1 MKPDRAAGP
10 AAASAAAKAA
20 PAAAASARATRA
32 TPATTAATATP
43 TPTPLARPRA
53 AAWLAGALLLAACG
67 QAAAQYVWI
76 DDKGVKQLSDRPP
89 PPSVPQKRILKAP
102 GKDKLNP
109 AADTAGE
116 NGADGD
122 NPAGAAEAPAAKPA
136 PTLGERNA
144 AYNKRKAE
152 AALAAQQAGEDSAR
166 KAEIAAN
173 CENARNNQRALD
185 QGVRMSTYDKNGVR
199 GFMSEAERAE
209 SAKKNKQVLAQCQ

>member
-10 AAASAAAKAA
+10 ATAASAAAKAA
-20 PAAAASARATRA
+20 PAAAASARAT
-32 TPATTAATATP
+32 PATP
-43 TPTPLARPRA
+43 TPFARPRA

-76 DDKGVKQLSDRPP
+76 DDKGIKQLSDRPP

-102 GKDKLNP
+102 GKDKFNP
-109 AADTAGE
+109 AAGE
-116 NGADGD
+116 SGADGD
-122 NPAGAAEAPAAKPA
+122 NPATAADAPAAKPA

-152 AALAAQQAGEDSAR
+152 AALAAQQAGADGAR

-185 QGVRMSTYDKNGVR
+185 QGVRMSTYDKNGER

>member
-10 AAASAAAKAA
+10 ATAASAAAKAA
-20 PAAAASARATRA
+20 PATAASARAR
-32 TPATTAATATP
+32 PATTATP
-43 TPTPLARPRA
+43 TPTPSTRPRA

-76 DDKGVKQLSDRPP
+76 DDKGIKQLSDRPP

-109 AADTAGE
+109 AAGAAGE

-166 KAEIAAN
+166 KAESAAN

-185 QGVRMSTYDKNGVR
+185 QGVRMSTYDKNGER

>member
-10 AAASAAAKAA
+10 ATAASAATKAA
-20 PAAAASARATRA
+20 P
-32 TPATTAATATP
+32 
-43 TPTPLARPRA
+43 A

-67 QAAAQYVWI
+67 QAVAQYMWI
-76 DDKGVKQLSDRPP
+76 DDKGIKQLSDRPP

-102 GKDKLNP
+102 GQDKFNP
-109 AADTAGE
+109 TAGAAGE
-116 NGADGD
+116 SGADGD
-122 NPAGAAEAPAAKPA
+122 SPAMAAEAAAAKPA

-185 QGVRMSTYDKNGVR
+185 QGVRMSTYDKNGER

-209 SAKKNKQVLAQCQ
+209 AARKNKQVLEQCK

>member
-10 AAASAAAKAA
+10 ATAASAAAKAA
-20 PAAAASARATRA
+20 PAAAASARAT
-32 TPATTAATATP
+32 PATP
-43 TPTPLARPRA
+43 TPFARPRA
-53 AAWLAGALLLAACG
+53 AAWLAGALLLALCG
-67 QAAAQYVWI
+67 QAAAQYMWI
-76 DDKGVKQLSDRPP
+76 DDKGIKQLSDRPP

-102 GKDKLNP
+102 GKDKLNAP
-109 AADTAGE
+109 ADAAGE
-116 NGADGD
+116 SGADGD
-122 NPAGAAEAPAAKPA
+122 KPATAAAADAPAAKPA

-152 AALAAQQAGEDSAR
+152 AALAAQKTGEDDAR

-185 QGVRMSTYDKNGVR
+185 QGVRMSTYDKNGER

>member
-10 AAASAAAKAA
+10 AATARAAAKAA
-20 PAAAASARATRA
+20 AAKAAARAA
-32 TPATTAATATP
+32 PATTATP
-43 TPTPLARPRA
+43 TPTPTPLSRPRA

-102 GKDKLNP
+102 GKDKFNP
-109 AADTAGE
+109 TAGE
-116 NGADGD
+116 SGADGD
-122 NPAGAAEAPAAKPA
+122 NPATAAEAPAAKPA

-185 QGVRMSTYDKNGVR
+185 QGVRMSTYDKNGER

-209 SAKKNKQVLAQCQ
+209 SAKKNKQVLARCQ

>member
-10 AAASAAAKAA
+10 ATAARAPARTASAAA
-20 PAAAASARATRA
+20 ATARA
-32 TPATTAATATP
+32 TPATPTSP
-43 TPTPLARPRA
+43 TPFARPRA

-76 DDKGVKQLSDRPP
+76 DDKGIKQLSDRPP

-109 AADTAGE
+109 TAGAAGE
-116 NGADGD
+116 SGADGD
-122 NPAGAAEAPAAKPA
+122 NPPTAADAPAAKPA

-152 AALAAQQAGEDSAR
+152 AALAAQQAGEDKAR

-185 QGVRMSTYDKNGVR
+185 QGVRMSTYDKNGER

>member
-10 AAASAAAKAA
+10 AAAMETTAAT
-20 PAAAASARATRA
+20 ASARAT
-32 TPATTAATATP
+32 PATP
-43 TPTPLARPRA
+43 TPFARPRA

-67 QAAAQYVWI
+67 QAAAQYMWI

-102 GKDKLNP
+102 GQDKFNP

-116 NGADGD
+116 SGADGD
-122 NPAGAAEAPAAKPA
+122 KPAMAADVPAAKPA

-166 KAEIAAN
+166 KAQIAAN

-185 QGVRMSTYDKNGVR
+185 QGVRMSTYDKNGER